1 MIVYAHCMLILL
13 GVILC
18 VLLFGI
24 FKIIFF
30 AVRSK
35 YIILLVSKNLEGIE
49 SVIPETEEGRYTA
62 IRRNEVVKQVLGKD
76 KNLDDL
82 ARLSIQCCLRH
93 EADLQ
98 SLWYNQDG
106 TAEGLKRWLEET
118 SHCCRLERK

>member
-1 MIVYAHCMLILL
+1 MVVYAHCMLIFL

-24 FKIIFF
+24 FKIMFF
-30 AVRSK
+30 AIK
-35 YIILLVSKNLEGIE
+35 PKIKILFVSKNLEGIE
-49 SVIPETEEGRYTA
+49 SVVPETEEGRNTA
-62 IRRNEVVKQVLGKD
+62 ISRNEVVKQVLGKD

-106 TAEGLKRWLEET
+106 TAEGLKRWLKET
-118 SHCCRLERK
+118 SHCCRLKEE